1 MTIPATSQIIL
12 RFTLETKDLDL
23 GVNGGKPFRQSTFCT
38 SRAGCQPARFVSS
51 TGSRKRS
58 NMFIATRVYEMSV
71 KIRSGNYEDI
81 VGVGAGSL
89 VLDSLVVAANCAD
102 IPDRECVAPS
112 C

>member
-1 MTIPATSQIIL
+1 
-12 RFTLETKDLDL
+12 
-23 GVNGGKPFRQSTFCT
+23 
-38 SRAGCQPARFVSS
+38 
-51 TGSRKRS
+51 
-58 NMFIATRVYEMSV
+58 MFIATRVYEMSV